1 MIRLYGKY
9 WWSFFVR
16 GVVAILLGLAAIFMP
31 GITLELLAVLL
42 AAFFLADGV
51 FSLAASV
58 GGKKLDSRW
67 WLLLL
72 EGLAGI
78 IIGIIT
84 IVWPAL
90 TVVVLVLFVG
100 FWALVTGIL
109 EIAAAIKLRHEI
121 RGEWLLALSGII
133 SILFSLILFV
143 NPGAGAVALVWII
156 GAYAFFFGIS
166 LVLLGLKLRKHQI
179 AVKF

>member
-16 GVVAILLGLAAIFMP
+16 GVIAIVLGLAAILLP

-58 GGKKLDSRW
+58 GGKNLDSRW

-78 IIGIIT
+78 VIGIIT
-84 IVWPAL
+84 IIWPAL

-109 EIAAAIKLRHEI
+109 EITAAIKLRHDI
-121 RGEWLLALSGII
+121 RGEWLLALSGVI
-133 SILFSLILFV
+133 SILFSLILFA

-156 GAYAFFFGIS
+156 GAYALFFGIS